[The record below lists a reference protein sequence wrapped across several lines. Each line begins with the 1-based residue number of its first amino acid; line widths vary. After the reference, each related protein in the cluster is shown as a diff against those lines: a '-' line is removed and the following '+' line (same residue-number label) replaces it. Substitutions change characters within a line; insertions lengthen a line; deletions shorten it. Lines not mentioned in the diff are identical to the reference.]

1 MSVCHAAAWAEEG
14 GCLRSFGAPFCNVG
28 VYVVVVRMPWKK
40 RQRFAEADVPRDEP
54 LHIVD
59 SDLVN
64 EIVPLEPSHT
74 GHLETEPLGYEFSP
88 HEFADDGSHDEPN
101 LHDETHDYVSNSFSQ
116 DSFSVVDE
124 EPTGSTLDILSS
136 QLFVGH
142 AIVTNTQVCNI
153 TMPWEV
159 GSSTQIFG
167 PVDHDAVPR
176 MLPFLSTETG
186 LNQSD
191 HQTGLVI
198 EQDGLHGQEVFAKV
212 ISSREDISFMQTR
225 AKLFEAG
232 VMKWWT
238 ILQTCPDSHQLMEQ
252 LQGKL
257 GSGRDDAALEIIAAT
272 LGTRSPF
279 TVVKRANALQKR

>member
-1 MSVCHAAAWAEEG
+1 MKNSGFSSQSVSVCHAAAWAEEG

-101 LHDETHDYVSNSFSQ
+101 LHDEIHDYVSNSFSQ

-142 AIVTNTQVCNI
+142 AIITNTQVCNI

-159 GSSTQIFG
+159 G
-167 PVDHDAVPR
+167 R
-176 MLPFLSTETG
+176 RLKFLG
-186 LNQSD
+186 LSIMMQC
-191 HQTGLVI
+191 
-198 EQDGLHGQEVFAKV
+198 HGCCL
-212 ISSREDISFMQTR
+212 S
-225 AKLFEAG
+225 
-232 VMKWWT
+232 
-238 ILQTCPDSHQLMEQ
+238 
-252 LQGKL
+252 
-257 GSGRDDAALEIIAAT
+257 
-272 LGTRSPF
+272 
-279 TVVKRANALQKR
+279 